1 MEALFILYHEA
12 TRTLLDLAPM
22 IVLIA
27 LFQLGVIRRPVPHL
41 ARVLVGLL
49 YVALGLMLF
58 RMGLTGSLIPVGRD
72 MARQLVNAAYADGPA
87 SGLDFL
93 PIVAFAAVIGFTAT
107 LIEPTLISAAG
118 RIQELSGGALRERVF
133 RAVVAFGVA
142 LGLVLGTLRII
153 GGLPLDY
160 LVAGMAACLV
170 VLAAVSRR
178 DIVPV
183 ALDSGGIA
191 TSIVTVPLIA
201 AYGIAVAEAMPTEA
215 TAADGF
221 GVIALAC
228 LSPMIMLLAFAFVQA
243 RLGRARHSGGSDAV

>member
-1 MEALFILYHEA
+1 MQALTILYHEA
-12 TRTLLDLAPM
+12 VRTLLDLAPM

-27 LFQLGVIRRPVPHL
+27 LFQLGVIRRPVPNL

-72 MARQLVNAAYADGPA
+72 MARQLVNAAYAEGPA

-107 LIEPTLISAAG
+107 LIEPTLIAAAG
-118 RIQELSGGALRERVF
+118 RIQELSGGALRERVL
-133 RAVVAFGVA
+133 RTLVALGVA
-142 LGLVLGTLRII
+142 LGLVLGTLRIV
-153 GGLPLDY
+153 GGLPLEY
-160 LVAGMAACLV
+160 IVAAMAACLLA
-170 VLAAVSRR
+170 LAAVSRR
-178 DIVPV
+178 DILPV
-183 ALDSGGIA
+183 ALDSGGVA

-201 AYGIAVAEAMPTEA
+201 AYGIAVAEAMPDA

-228 LSPMIMLLAFAFVQA
+228 LSPMVMLLAFALVQA
-243 RLGRARHSGGSDAV
+243 RLGRASRSGGSDAV